1 MRKLKRNV
9 EEMSETSDEVDAL
22 VQKMRGT
29 NLSNQEV
36 QKEIRNARESSRVKQ
51 RRSESPTK
59 VQWQDETLR
68 SRLTDNFSKVFE
80 ETVAE
85 QHFLRAHQQSK

>member
-1 MRKLKRNV
+1 M

-36 QKEIRNARESSRVKQ
+36 QKEIRDARETSRMKQ

-59 VQWQDETLR
+59 V
-68 SRLTDNFSKVFE
+68 
-80 ETVAE
+80 
-85 QHFLRAHQQSK
+85 